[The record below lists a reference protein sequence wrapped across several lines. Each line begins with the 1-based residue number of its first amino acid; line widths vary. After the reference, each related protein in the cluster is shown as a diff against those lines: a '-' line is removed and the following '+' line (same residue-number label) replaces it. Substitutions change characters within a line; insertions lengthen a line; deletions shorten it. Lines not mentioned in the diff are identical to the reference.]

1 MLADRTC
8 KDRGCHDIRIG
19 NGSEWCFCVN
29 ASATHSCK
37 SPLSSASSSLC
48 LPDAR
53 RFPRLGRGAIVPD
66 QTEHEVLH
74 SGRTGTMAPLTS
86 LGNRRASGKHRL
98 ELADDNGDFHECV
111 AEAFTQKHHSDPL
124 PIRISWQPRSLQ
136 VRSASMALEHD
147 ARSVGQCAAARKI
160 EPRTLT

>member
-1 MLADRTC
+1 Y
-8 KDRGCHDIRIG
+8 
-19 NGSEWCFCVN
+19 N
-29 ASATHSCK
+29 SATCV
-37 SPLSSASSSLC
+37 
-48 LPDAR
+48 
-53 RFPRLGRGAIVPD
+53 PRDGRGISIARLLESLSQHCD
-66 QTEHEVLH
+66 QRATLLLAQPEHEVLH
-74 SGRTGTMAPLTS
+74 SGRSGTMAPLPS

-98 ELADDNGDFHECV
+98 ELADDNGDLHECV

-160 EPRTLT
+160 EPRTLTIFRPHRISLPAAGAVAARC